1 MELLKRAALE
11 LLYAAGQGTIPC
23 LFRILTGLY
32 CPGCGGTRALKALLH
47 GNLCL
52 SFCYHPLVPY
62 LAFFV
67 PVLLLHFIYCRKKK
81 KTFSRKLAENVLRY
95 GIIVLIGNWI
105 LKNACLLFFGNDLLA
120 LLDEWRLMGAFAVSV
135 PDIAA

>member
-1 MELLKRAALE
+1 M
-11 LLYAAGQGTIPC
+11 
-23 LFRILTGLY
+23 
-32 CPGCGGTRALKALLH
+32 
-47 GNLCL
+47 
-52 SFCYHPLVPY
+52 
-62 LAFFV
+62 
-67 PVLLLHFIYCRKKK
+67 
-81 KTFSRKLAENVLRY
+81 RY